1 MKKKLTVIKIV
12 CMALCAL
19 VALVFLIMGFVDVN
33 NISGDEYVFVGEYTF
48 IRNADSDV
56 EEENE
61 DLRTCPVEFVTENG
75 EYTLIRNY
83 PYDEWENL
91 PEEASVSGYVYTVGE
106 GGAPLTFDHVPETAE
121 LNAAQRDLNA
131 VEDEKTFQIALAFA
145 LLAVGI
151 GVMAFFG
158 KHFSAYEQ
166 IWFISIMLVSAV
178 VSVFFPEED
187 MNGFSGVLI
196 MALYLADIFLNILCE
211 LLISKQSKWNFIV
224 SVFVEITEIVTL
236 LLLANRF
243 ATMAVTLFFWLP
255 IDILSFV
262 NWHFHPDRQKEEI
275 TKVRKLS
282 GWAAVAII
290 AGIVVWTVVVGGLL
304 SELDIATDLFGGN
317 RTLQNVVAYL
327 DACVSAVGMANG
339 LFIFFRFREQWIAW
353 YIDSAL
359 EAVINILSGQYVLLV
374 LKLGYF
380 TNSTYGYIKWTKY
393 IKEHKDAAVDKHE
406 FF

>member
-1 MKKKLTVIKIV
+1 MKKKLTILKIT
-12 CMALCAL
+12 CTALCAIL
-19 VALVFLIMGFVDVN
+19 ALGFLIKGLSDVN
-33 NISGDEYVFVGEYTF
+33 NVSGEEYKFVGTYTF
-48 IRNADSDV
+48 VRNEDSDV
-56 EEENE
+56 EEEN
-61 DLRTCPVEFVTENG
+61 DDMRTCPVEFVSEDG
-75 EYTLIRNY
+75 EYTLIKSY
-83 PYDEWENL
+83 SHDEWEDL
-91 PEEASVSGYVYTVGE
+91 EGAVSVIGYVYTVGDD
-106 GGAPLTFDHVPETAE
+106 GGVLTFDHEPSANELKDAE
-121 LNAAQRDLNA
+121 RDLIA
-131 VEDEKTFQIALAFA
+131 VDDEKTFQVALAFA

-158 KHFSAYEQ
+158 KHFTAYEQ
-166 IWFISIMLVSAV
+166 IWFISIMVLSAA

-196 MALYLADIFLNILCE
+196 MALYLADIFFNILCE

-224 SVFVEITEIVTL
+224 SLFVEITEIVTL
-236 LLLANRF
+236 ILLANRF
-243 ATMAVTLFFWLP
+243 ATMGVTLFFWIP
-255 IDILSFV
+255 IDILSFI
-262 NWHFHPDRQKEEI
+262 NWHCHPDRQKDDI

-290 AGIVVWTVVVGGLL
+290 AGIVVWTVVLGGFF
-304 SELDIATDLFGGN
+304 SKLDIATDLFGGN

-327 DACVSAVGMANG
+327 DACVTAVGIANG

-359 EAVINILSGQYVLLV
+359 EAVINILCGQYVLIV

-393 IKEHKDAAVDKHE
+393 IKEHKEESVDTRE

>member
-12 CMALCAL
+12 CTALCAL

-33 NISGDEYVFVGEYTF
+33 SISGDEYVPVGEYTF

-61 DLRTCPVEFVTENG
+61 ELRTCPVEFVTEDG
-75 EYTLIRNY
+75 AYTLIKNY
-83 PYDEWENL
+83 SYDEWETL
-91 PEEASVSGYVYTVGE
+91 PKKASVSGYVYTVGE
-106 GGAPLTFDHVPETAE
+106 GGAPLTFDHVPDTDE
-121 LNAAQRDLNA
+121 LNAAHRDLNA

-145 LLAVGI
+145 LLALGV

-166 IWFISIMLVSAV
+166 IWFISIMLVSAA

-224 SVFVEITEIVTL
+224 SVFVEITEIVTV
-236 LLLANRF
+236 LLLANRY
-243 ATMAVTLFFWLP
+243 ATLVVTVFFWLP

-290 AGIVVWTVVVGGLL
+290 AGIVVWTVVVGGIL

-393 IKEHKDAAVDKHE
+393 IKEHKDAAVDKRE